1 VGVGIEIGV
10 RCQSIEGLRHRMMG
24 SEGFMKLLKALL
36 ASAVLLTGSQAL
48 ADTYKLRP
56 GDTVE
61 VIVWQDQKLNRKAV
75 IAPDGNIALPLAGR
89 IKVGGRTATEAESA
103 LKARLQPKYVEELDV
118 TVSYL
123 ESPKR
128 DANAQPP
135 KPREWTVY
143 VTGEVQKPGSFVVP
157 KKAPNALQ
165 AIALAGGI
173 GPFGA
178 VKRIQIHRKVD
189 GAEYVYEFD
198 YSKYE
203 KGMDLDGNIT
213 LRDGDVIVV
222 PERKIFE

>member
-1 VGVGIEIGV
+1 
-10 RCQSIEGLRHRMMG
+10 
-24 SEGFMKLLKALL
+24 MKLLKAIL
-36 ASAVLLTGSQAL
+36 ASAVLLTGTQAL
-48 ADTYKLRP
+48 ADTYRLRP

-75 IAPDGNIALPLAGR
+75 VAPDGNIALPLAGR

-123 ESPKR
+123 ESPRR
-128 DANAQPP
+128 DATEQA

-143 VTGEVQKPGSFVVP
+143 VTGEVARPGSFIVP
-157 KKAPNALQ
+157 KKPPTALQ

-178 VKRIQIHRKVD
+178 LKRIQIHRKVD